1 MNASPPTMP
10 HADLSSAQKD
20 LADHRWQLLK
30 QAALAQDCRYV
41 WGVLDVAADEQL
53 HGLLPQHRPAPTIA
67 GRELEPLCLYD
78 GQAGVRYARYAPYL
92 LLFSTAAEPTPLL
105 ARWLAQGW
113 EKGWGIFLCSKS
125 LPQDLK
131 RHLKKLHIASGANRQ
146 KLLLRFYD
154 PRVLPSLLAGL
165 SDRNRA
171 RYFGSEVVRAYFAPL
186 ADGGM
191 WQGTLAL
198 NHWWSNWAGAAL
210 LRSEKY
216 LAPDSRQGL
225 PA

>member
-10 HADLSSAQKD
+10 DAGLSQEQSAVADG
-20 LADHRWQLLK
+20 RWQLLRR
-30 QAALAQDCRYV
+30 AALEQDCRYV
-41 WGVLDVAADEQL
+41 WGVLDTAADEAL
-53 HGLLPQHRPAPTIA
+53 HGLLQQHHPAPTIA

-92 LLFSTAAEPTPLL
+92 LLFSTATAPTPLL
-105 ARWLAQGW
+105 AQWLVHGW
-113 EKGWGIFLCSKS
+113 AKAWGIFLCSKS

-154 PRVLPSLLAGL
+154 PRVLPCLLAGL

-186 ADGGM
+186 PDGGL
-191 WQGTLAL
+191 WQGTLKL
-198 NHWWSNWAGAAL
+198 NHWWSNWAGTAPL
-210 LRSEKY
+210 CSEKH
-216 LAPDSRQGL
+216 LAPDSRHGIHS
-225 PA
+225 